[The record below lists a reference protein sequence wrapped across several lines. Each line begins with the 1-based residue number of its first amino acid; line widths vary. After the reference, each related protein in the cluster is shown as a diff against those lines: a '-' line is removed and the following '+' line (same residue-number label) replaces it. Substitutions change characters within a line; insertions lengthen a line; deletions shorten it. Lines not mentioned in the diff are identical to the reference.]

1 MHSPSTASL
10 TEGPAQPHRLP
21 DVVAG
26 RIRELILLGE
36 LKDGERLP
44 PLEGLLKQFGVSAP
58 TMREA
63 LRILETEGLI
73 KVQRGSIGGA
83 IVHRPTPQTAAYT
96 LAMVLR
102 SQGTNKGD
110 VVEALSQ
117 LEPLCATLCAG
128 LSNRKSTV
136 VRELRKINTASRALL
151 DGDEL
156 AFNETMTR
164 FHTALV
170 QRCGSDTLKLLTG
183 ALGSICLAD
192 VRTWARSTSAHGHYP
207 TAAER
212 VPSIEIHE
220 RITDLIY
227 AGDAV
232 EVASVMTA
240 HAKVTR
246 KHVYGGGDLTAP
258 VDPRTVHRSS

>member
-1 MHSPSTASL
+1 MHSPSTAPLS
-10 TEGPAQPHRLP
+10 EGPVQPHRLA
-21 DVVAG
+21 DAIAG

-63 LRILETEGLI
+63 LRILEAEGLI

-83 IVHRPTPQTAAYT
+83 LVRRPTPQMAAYT
-96 LAMVLR
+96 LALVLR
-102 SQGTNKGD
+102 SQGTDKGD
-110 VVEALSQ
+110 VAAALSL
-117 LEPLCATLCAG
+117 LEPLCATLCAR

-136 VRELRKINTASRALL
+136 VRELRKINSASRALL
-151 DGDEL
+151 EGDEL

-164 FHTALV
+164 FHTTLV
-170 QRCGSDTLKLLTG
+170 QRCGNDTLKLLTG
-183 ALGSICLAD
+183 ALGSICMAD
-192 VRTWARSTSAHGHYP
+192 VRTWAKSTSAHGHYP

-212 VPSIEIHE
+212 LPSIEIHE
-220 RITDLIY
+220 RITDLIH

-232 EVASVMTA
+232 EVAAVTTE
-240 HAKVTR
+240 HVKVTQ
-246 KHVYGGGDLTAP
+246 KYVYGGGDLTAL
-258 VDPRTVHRSS
+258 VDPHTVQRGK